1 LELTTKSLGMKTI
14 SQLNKDYVKHL
25 VQTNKNMEQHRIKMQ
40 KHKRARKQDKG
51 VSLAQ
56 TSSDL
61 NIEAFLNQDKPK
73 VVKGKASVKAPTD
86 PKKLQLVQINN
97 EKPPSHKLRPNS
109 VSLLQINTDQSEN
122 LKNKISLFTE

>member
-1 LELTTKSLGMKTI
+1 
-14 SQLNKDYVKHL
+14 
-25 VQTNKNMEQHRIKMQ
+25 MQ

>member
-1 LELTTKSLGMKTI
+1 MKTI

-73 VVKGKASVKAPTD
+73 VSVKAPTD